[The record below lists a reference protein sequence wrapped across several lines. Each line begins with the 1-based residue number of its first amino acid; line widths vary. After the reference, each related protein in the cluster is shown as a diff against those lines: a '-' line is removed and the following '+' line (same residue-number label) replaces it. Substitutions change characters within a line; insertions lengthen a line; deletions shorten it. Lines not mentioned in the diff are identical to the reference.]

1 LTFRFARWFFAT
13 KVRRR
18 LKNYQPHEFHYWEL
32 SKNWMTPKK
41 FTLVLKEMGFTDVE
55 QRESHYNP
63 FEVRFI
69 AVKK

>member
-1 LTFRFARWFFAT
+1 
-13 KVRRR
+13 
-18 LKNYQPHEFHYWEL
+18 
-32 SKNWMTPKK
+32 MTPKK